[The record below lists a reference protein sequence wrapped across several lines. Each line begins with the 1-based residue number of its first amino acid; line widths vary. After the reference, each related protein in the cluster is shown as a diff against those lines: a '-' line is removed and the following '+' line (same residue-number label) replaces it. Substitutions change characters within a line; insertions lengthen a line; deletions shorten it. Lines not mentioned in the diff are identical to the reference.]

1 MTILNPR
8 EAYFLSLI
16 RRHGSLSRRELH
28 EQTGLRPNTVGELAA
43 GMIERGLLREGEPE
57 AGGPGRPRQPL
68 EIDPVRRRVVGLAFE
83 PGQVSACQLSLQ
95 GGRVSAPREHRVHD
109 PEQLVSEAVSLVREL
124 CNDRTLALGISTT
137 GFVDPQTR
145 SILTSSATQRRSPT
159 RLGDVYAAAAGCPVL
174 LENDMH
180 AQATCWLLNQDVDT
194 REDILLIDL
203 RDGAIGAAL
212 LVGGRANRGCII
224 GGNELG
230 HNRFSVPTEQ
240 CYCGQKGCLE
250 RICSS
255 EYLRKITKDPAAD
268 LDKRISLYDASDTAV
283 GEVLRYLSMAIANTL
298 NFIRPNRVVLAG
310 HLTIHRPFCN
320 DLLARVRGLLLAPL
334 AERVRIEI
342 WDKPAVLPAEAAAWL
357 ALAAIYRSELPVTEG
372 MGEYSRASLPV

>member
-1 MTILNPR
+1 MTILNAR
-8 EAYFLSLI
+8 ESYFLSLI

-68 EIDPVRRRVVGLAFE
+68 EIDPVRRCVVGLAFE

-95 GGRVSAPREHRVHD
+95 GRRTSPVREHRIHD
-109 PEQLVSEAVSLVREL
+109 SEELISKAVPLVREL

-145 SILTSSATQRRSPT
+145 SILTSSATQRRLPT
-159 RLGDVYAAAAGCPVL
+159 RLGEVYAAAAGCPVV

-180 AQATCWLLNQDVDT
+180 AQATCWLLNQGFNT
-194 REDILLIDL
+194 CEDILLIDL
-203 RDGAIGAAL
+203 RDGAIGSAL
-212 LVGGRANRGCII
+212 LVGGRPNRGCII

-230 HNRFSVPTEQ
+230 HARFPVHTEQ
-240 CYCGQKGCLE
+240 CYCGQRGCVE

-255 EYLRKITKDPAAD
+255 EYMRKITKDPSVE
-268 LDKRISLYDASDTAV
+268 LEKRISHYDASDQAV
-283 GEVLRYLSMAIANTL
+283 GEILRYLSMAITNTL
-298 NFIRPNRVVLAG
+298 NFIRPNRVVLTG
-310 HLTIHRPFCN
+310 QLTSHRPFCN
-320 DLLARVRGLLLAPL
+320 DLLARVRGLILAPL

-342 WDKPAVLPAEAAAWL
+342 WDKPLVLASEAAAWL
-357 ALAAIYRSELPVTEG
+357 GLAAIYRSELPTEEAAP
-372 MGEYSRASLPV
+372 EYARVPVSV

>member
-1 MTILNPR
+1 MTILNAR
-8 EAYFLSLI
+8 ESYFLSLI
-16 RRHGSLSRRELH
+16 RRHGALSRRELH
-28 EQTGLRPNTVGELAA
+28 EQTRLRPNTVGELAA

-57 AGGPGRPRQPL
+57 IGGPGRPRQPL
-68 EIDPVRRRVVGLAFE
+68 EIDPLKRRVVGLAFE
-83 PGQVSACQLSLQ
+83 PGQVSACELSLN
-95 GGRVSAPREHRVHD
+95 GVRIGAPHEHRVHD
-109 PEQLVSEAVSLVREL
+109 PEELVSEAVSLVREL
-124 CNDRTLALGISTT
+124 CNERTLALGISTT

-159 RLGDVYAAAAGCPVL
+159 RIGDVYAAAAGCPVV

-203 RDGAIGAAL
+203 RDGAIGSAL

-230 HNRFSVPTEQ
+230 HTRFFVDTEQ
-240 CYCGQKGCLE
+240 CYCGHKGCLE

-255 EYLRKITKDPAAD
+255 EYLRRIGNDPAAV
-268 LDKRISLYDASDTAV
+268 LDKALDRRDSSDPALA
-283 GEVLRYLSMAIANTL
+283 EIIRHLSMGIANAI

-310 HLTIHRPFCN
+310 QLTTHAAFCK
-320 DLLARVRGLLLAPL
+320 DLLASVRALLLAPL
-334 AERVRIEI
+334 AERVRIEV
-342 WDKPAVLPAEAAAWL
+342 WDKPPVPAADAAAWL
-357 ALAAIYRSELPVTEG
+357 GLAAIYRHELSVIEPVA
-372 MGEYSRASLPV
+372 EYARASVPA

>member
-1 MTILNPR
+1 MTILNAR
-8 EAYFLSLI
+8 ESYFLSLI

-95 GGRVSAPREHRVHD
+95 GRRISALREHRVHD
-109 PEQLVSEAVSLVREL
+109 PDQLVSEAVSLVREL

-159 RLGDVYAAAAGCPVL
+159 RIGDVYAAAAGCPVL

-180 AQATCWLLNQDVDT
+180 AQATCWLLNQDVDI

-203 RDGAIGAAL
+203 RDGAIGSAL
-212 LVGGRANRGCII
+212 LVGGKANRGCII

-230 HNRFSVPTEQ
+230 HTRFPVNTEQ

-250 RICSS
+250 RICCS
-255 EYLRKITKDPAAD
+255 EYMRKITKDPSAD
-268 LDKRISLYDASDTAV
+268 LEKRISLYDASDQAV
-283 GEVLRYLSMAIANTL
+283 GEVLRYLSMGITNVL

-310 HLTIHRPFCN
+310 QLTSHRPFCN

-334 AERVRIEI
+334 TERVRIEI
-342 WDKPAVLPAEAAAWL
+342 WDKPAVPPAEAAAWL
-357 ALAAIYRSELPVTEG
+357 GLAAIYRSELPVED
-372 MGEYSRASLPV
+372 MAGEYARAPLPV